1 MTKSE
6 LYFRT
11 TALLSY
17 EITMELSKQFSYK
30 NIAKLVIIA
39 KKKQVDE
46 KEGGPKELNVQE
58 EDIYHNKS
66 II

>member
-1 MTKSE
+1 
-6 LYFRT
+6 
-11 TALLSY
+11 
-17 EITMELSKQFSYK
+17 MELSKQFSYK

>member
-39 KKKQVDE
+39 KK
-46 KEGGPKELNVQE
+46 NRWMRRR
-58 EDIYHNKS
+58 EDLKN
-66 II
+66 